1 MYFHELETIHVLYEK
16 PILVEGSNLQKWY
29 QRVASE
35 PELATLKRGGYLHAQ
50 GVAGKMGVKSM
61 AVLMDAMVML
71 SALKNGLDA
80 GQRSCGTCDPGM
92 LNLSQ
97 TAKIQRS

>member
-35 PELATLKRGGYLHAQ
+35 PELATLKRELDKTLAAFK
-50 GVAGKMGVKSM
+50 AGK
-61 AVLMDAMVML
+61 
-71 SALKNGLDA
+71 
-80 GQRSCGTCDPGM
+80 
-92 LNLSQ
+92 
-97 TAKIQRS
+97 